1 MNVRALQ
8 EPKKSA
14 IIAPRNKI
22 GGVTMAAN
30 RDYHKEY
37 ERDKSKKKNVGV
49 QITPDLFDAF
59 TAKTELNGTTKNA
72 VLKACAEAYT
82 YGNLIIDENGK
93 PKIVG

>member
-14 IIAPRNKI
+14 IIALRNKI
-22 GGVTMAAN
+22 GGVTMAN

-37 ERDKSKKKNVGV
+37 ERDKSKKKIMSIQV
-49 QITPDLFDAF
+49 TPELFDAF
-59 TAKTELNGTTKNA
+59 TAKAELNGIAKNA
-72 VLKACAEAYT
+72 ILKACAEAYT

-93 PKIVG
+93 PQILK

>member
-1 MNVRALQ
+1 
-8 EPKKSA
+8 
-14 IIAPRNKI
+14 
-22 GGVTMAAN
+22 MAE

-93 PKIVG
+93 PKTLK

>member
-1 MNVRALQ
+1 VIIL
-8 EPKKSA
+8 SLTA
-14 IIAPRNKI
+14 IRQNDIITPSRK
-22 GGVTMAAN
+22 GGAIMAE

-93 PKIVG
+93 PKILK